1 MRLLNHP
8 GSILVLALS
17 AILIAPLSTTASP
30 HEGKGKGNPN
40 KEQKQGKGH
49 KQSHSQG
56 PQSGHKHK
64 HKQGASLP
72 SVTIGFDGVRRF
84 AVSNRYTG
92 YRALPP
98 GVRKNLAR
106 GKPLPPG
113 IAMKTVPG
121 PLLAEL
127 PRYPGYE
134 WHVAG
139 RDLVLVGITSAVI
152 AEVLFDIFE

>member
-56 PQSGHKHK
+56 PQSGHK